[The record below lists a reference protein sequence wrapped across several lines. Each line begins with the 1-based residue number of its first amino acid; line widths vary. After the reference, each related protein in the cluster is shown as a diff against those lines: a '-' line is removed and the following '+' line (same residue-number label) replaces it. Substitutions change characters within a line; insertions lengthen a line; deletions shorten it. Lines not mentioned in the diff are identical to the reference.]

1 MYVILNGHKMILLG
15 LGHENMVCAVGL
27 FMFLFFWYI
36 VPRLSLRRFDHNWFD
51 VIIILP
57 WINLCRSMGPSTFIA
72 VWALSNSFI
81 YGIMS
86 NYFMTCTDANGLDGL
101 TAIILFY
108 NNKCLPAPI
117 YTFDLNTWEILL
129 MVTELQLV
137 INYMRFS
144 ISGLTICL
152 LSFLVIYQ

>member
-1 MYVILNGHKMILLG
+1 MYVILNGHKMISLG
-15 LGHENMVCAVGL
+15 LGHEKMECAVGL

-57 WINLCRSMGPSTFIA
+57 WINLLPKQTFIA
-72 VWALSNSFI
+72 VWALSNSLI

-86 NYFMTCTDANGLDGL
+86 TYFMTCTDANGLDGL

-108 NNKCLPAPI
+108 NNKFLPAPI
-117 YTFDLNTWEILL
+117 FTFDLDTWEILL
-129 MVTELQLV
+129 MVTEFQLV

-144 ISGLTICL
+144 ISGLTCCL
-152 LSFLVIYQ
+152 LSFLEIYQ